1 MVRIFQVDEVIN
13 TKEKYSTCSRSCKE
27 VSRTGADKLG
37 GPWLVIQ
44 HKSSQR
50 LQGLMAATVME
61 RQHSDLC
68 FLKHGCL
75 ADLAAVPLNLYPLAR
90 QCSQ

>member
-1 MVRIFQVDEVIN
+1 M
-13 TKEKYSTCSRSCKE
+13 
-27 VSRTGADKLG
+27 
-37 GPWLVIQ
+37 IQ

-75 ADLAAVPLNLYPLAR
+75 ADLAAVPLNLPLPFGKTMLPVGCPSHCLSKVGVPGEAYSSPT
-90 QCSQ
+90 QGSSEKCFQLADL